1 VRLLLVTP
9 SDSYRTAD
17 FLAAAMVLD
26 LEVVV
31 ASDAAPAIPGAWIP
45 VPLHDPVT
53 AATRLTDLVSAV
65 DGVVGTDGAA
75 VAVAAE
81 TARRLGLPAASAEAL
96 ATAGDKHRQRRAAG
110 AAGVRQPPF
119 ALIDRPDRDDLLD
132 RLDQDDRNDRPAG
145 LDSWSIFPAVVKPLD
160 RAGGQGVVRV
170 DSPAELLAAIRT
182 VGAIVGPG
190 APLLVEAFV
199 PGIEVAVDG
208 MVRAGRLEV
217 LAVWDKPDTP
227 SGPTFPET
235 ILVSPAR
242 LRAPVRARV
251 VALAEAVVAATGL
264 TEGPVHVESKVDGDD
279 VWFLE
284 LNPRTIGGLCSRALH
299 PGGMSLEEL
308 VIRHALSPSPPPSPA
323 SISLSPTAVGAG
335 DGDPGPSG
343 VLMLPV
349 ARTGRVGAVRGGDGA
364 RAVPGVTD
372 VVFSVGAGQEV
383 VALPAGD
390 RYLGFVFARADTAD
404 GVEAALRAAWAAVE
418 VEITAS

>member
-9 SDSYRTAD
+9 SDSYRIGD
-17 FLAAAMVLD
+17 FLASAVGLG

-31 ASDAAPAIPGAWIP
+31 ASDAAPAIPGAWIR
-45 VPLHDPVT
+45 VPLHPPI
-53 AATRLTDLVSAV
+53 AGAMRLVELVGEV

-96 ATAGDKHRQRRAAG
+96 ATAGDKYRQRQAARAAG
-110 AAGVRQPPF
+110 LPQPAF
-119 ALIDRPDRDDLLD
+119 ALLTTRTDT
-132 RLDQDDRNDRPAG
+132 
-145 LDSWSIFPAVVKPLD
+145 WTTFPAVVKPTD

-170 DSPAELLAAIRT
+170 DSPAELRAAVLT
-182 VGAIVGPG
+182 LGAIVGVG
-190 APLLVEAFV
+190 APLLVEGFM
-199 PGIEVAVDG
+199 PGLEVAVDA

-242 LRAPVRARV
+242 LRPTVRARV
-251 VALAEAVVAATGL
+251 VTLAEEVVAAIGL
-264 TEGPVHVESKVDGDD
+264 TEGPVHVEGKVDGDD
-279 VWFLE
+279 IWFLE

-308 VIRHALSPSPPPSPA
+308 VIRHALGLPPPGSEPPPA
-323 SISLSPTAVGAG
+323 GAEE
-335 DGDPGPSG
+335 PGPTG

-349 ARTGRVGAVRGGDGA
+349 DRTGRVRAIRGVEAA

-372 VVFSVGAGQEV
+372 VVISVGVGQEV

-390 RYLGFVFARADTAD
+390 RYLGFVFAWAATAD
-404 GVEAALRAAWAAVE
+404 GVEAALRAAWAAVDI
-418 VEITAS
+418 EITAS